1 MSWQALNLTYNFGAR
16 VDISLFGYWED
27 ADRSHFVQVDY
38 LAKGVTNSGSYSF
51 KPASL
56 TRQPLI
62 KNAWQKFTFGFVR
75 VSLSDTEDGVLWS
88 RPTPFPWYYLPDWK
102 KHYGLNW
109 ALDMCI
115 EWFEYDGKRRNFQMD
130 LTKDI
135 PCPCKM
141 SQALLDLGR

>member
-1 MSWQALNLTYNFGAR
+1 MRQR
-16 VDISLFGYWED
+16 PRSLG
-27 ADRSHFVQVDY
+27 
-38 LAKGVTNSGSYSF
+38 
-51 KPASL
+51 
-56 TRQPLI
+56 I
-62 KNAWQKFTFGFVR
+62 
-75 VSLSDTEDGVLWS
+75 
-88 RPTPFPWYYLPDWK
+88 YLPDWK

-141 SQALLDLGR
+141 SQALLDLGRYMPIMDCDKDGDTFMSSQQRSSALHSRRSAKVSR